1 MGGTVHF
8 SDRFI
13 QPNYSANLTELNG
26 RLSTFTSQ
34 AQADG
39 LQLADLELRG
49 RAQGTASLEILG
61 KINPLASPVALDIKG
76 RVRDLELSPLSPY
89 SVRYA
94 GYGIE
99 RGKLHVEVN
108 YLVLPDGKLTGQ

>member
-1 MGGTVHF
+1 MAKKVMGLGPRHQHRARQFDGVARFIF

-39 LQLADLELRG
+39 
-49 RAQGTASLEILG
+49 
-61 KINPLASPVALDIKG
+61 
-76 RVRDLELSPLSPY
+76 
-89 SVRYA
+89 
-94 GYGIE
+94 
-99 RGKLHVEVN
+99 
-108 YLVLPDGKLTGQ
+108 